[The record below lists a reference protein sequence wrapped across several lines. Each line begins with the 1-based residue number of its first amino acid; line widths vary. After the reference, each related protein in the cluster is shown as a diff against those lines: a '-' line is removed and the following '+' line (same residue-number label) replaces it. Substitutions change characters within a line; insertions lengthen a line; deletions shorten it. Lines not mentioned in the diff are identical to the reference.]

1 MLDIEGSLR
10 AKTELSM
17 LYWRVGY
24 RRQSEG
30 QNKQSY
36 QCYTGVLDIGEDS
49 LRAKTELSMLYWRVG
64 YRKRQPK
71 QTELSMLLSFTDT
84 NLKIKISTRL

>member
-1 MLDIEGSLR
+1 
-10 AKTELSM
+10 M

-64 YRKRQPK
+64 YRRRQSEG
-71 QTELSMLLSFTDT
+71 QNRVIYVILACW
-84 NLKIKISTRL
+84 I